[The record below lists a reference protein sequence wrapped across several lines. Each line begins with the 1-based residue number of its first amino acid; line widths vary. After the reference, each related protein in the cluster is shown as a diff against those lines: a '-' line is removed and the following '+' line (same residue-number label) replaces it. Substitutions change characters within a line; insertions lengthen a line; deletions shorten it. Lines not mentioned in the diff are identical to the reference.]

1 MRSGAVALG
10 RDRIQTLVL
19 AAVAYLP
26 LLANDMGRVAAD
38 TKAYLYL
45 DPGRLL
51 AGAPYMWQPEVAMGT
66 VTHQNIGYLWPV
78 GPFFWL
84 GEAIGLPDWITQR
97 LWLGSVLLAAGL
109 GMRWFLRTLGWR
121 GAALL
126 VSALAYMLSPYLLN
140 YVDRHSVILLPWAG
154 LPWLMGLT
162 VRALRTPGWRHAAI
176 FGLVTLTVGGVN
188 ASSLLLVGIGP
199 VAWLAWCAVE
209 GSAPWRRVVGT
220 AARIGVAFAATGI
233 WWMVGLAIQSRY
245 GLPTLHLTENYK
257 VVSDAAT
264 APELFRGLG
273 YWYFYGQGRLGAWI
287 EPATSYTRW
296 ALPLSFALPLLALL
310 AAAIVRF
317 RHRGHALMLIVLGLL
332 VGIGAHPYDGPSPLG
347 RIFRELT
354 LTDAG

>member
-51 AGAPYMWQPEVAMGT
+51 ARAPYMWQPEVAMGT

-220 AARIGVAFAATGI
+220 AARIGLAFAATGI

-245 GLPTLHLTENYK
+245 GLPT
-257 VVSDAAT
+257 
-264 APELFRGLG
+264 
-273 YWYFYGQGRLGAWI
+273 
-287 EPATSYTRW
+287 
-296 ALPLSFALPLLALL
+296 
-310 AAAIVRF
+310 
-317 RHRGHALMLIVLGLL
+317 
-332 VGIGAHPYDGPSPLG
+332 
-347 RIFRELT
+347 
-354 LTDAG
+354 

>member
-1 MRSGAVALG
+1 MLTV
-10 RDRIQTLVL
+10 
-19 AAVAYLP
+19 VAYIP
-26 LLANDMGRVAAD
+26 LLLNDVGRVAAD

-51 AGAPYMWQPEVAMGT
+51 ARAPYMWQPEVAMGT

-78 GPFFWL
+78 GPFFWF

-121 GAALL
+121 GFALL
-126 VSALAYMLSPYLLN
+126 VSSLAYMLSPYLLN

-154 LPWLMGLT
+154 LPWLLGLT
-162 VRALRTPGWRHAAI
+162 VRALRTKGWRHAAV

-199 VAWLAWCAVE
+199 VAWLGWCGLE
-209 GSAPWRRVVGT
+209 RSAPWSRVIGT
-220 AARIGVAFAATGI
+220 AGRIGTAFVATGA
-233 WWMVGLAIQSRY
+233 WWMVGLAVQARY
-245 GLPTLHLTENYK
+245 GLPTLRLTENYK

-296 ALPLSFALPLLALL
+296 ALPLSLALPLHALL
-310 AAAIVRF
+310 VAVVVRF
-317 RHRGHALMLIVLGLL
+317 RHRGHALMLMVVGLL
-332 VGIGAHPYDGPSPLG
+332 VGIGAHPYDEPSPLG
-347 RIFRELT
+347 WLFRELT
-354 LTDAG
+354 LTDAGLALRSTPRALPLSLL